1 MKNVNRLP
9 VLGWPHTGSAPT
21 PVHQMKYLPPIY
33 HAYHEAGHVL
43 VALATGLTPRKVW
56 LRTGGGSITFC
67 SPSALLREPG
77 RYLEIAVAGRVAT
90 RLTGYKNRLVSE
102 QIAHLGDK
110 EPGWMSDA
118 FFVWERHHSL
128 EEIRAAERRG
138 RAMLRRRLPALQR
151 VAEGLVTT
159 GQLSTSDIRWLIG
172 SSQTQCLL
180 ERAGF

>member
-1 MKNVNRLP
+1 MKHLF
-9 VLGWPHTGSAPT
+9 
-21 PVHQMKYLPPIY
+21 PIY

-56 LRTGGGSITFC
+56 LRTGGGGITFC
-67 SPSALLREPG
+67 SPSALLRVPD

-102 QIAHLGDK
+102 QIARLGDR

-118 FFVWERHHSL
+118 FLVWERRYAL
-128 EEIRAAERRG
+128 DDIRAAERRV
-138 RAMLRRRLPALQR
+138 RAVLRRRLPALQR

-159 GQLSTSDIRWLIG
+159 GQLSTSDIRRLIG
-172 SSQTQCLL
+172 SSRTQCLS